1 MALSRLICA
10 CLAAAGTAC
19 AVLADEPMYFAPG
32 GIALSGYDVV
42 AYYTERRAV
51 AGDADYALSWR
62 GATWYFTGPKTLM
75 AFEMNPEAYAPE
87 FGGYCAY
94 AVAEGR
100 TGPSQPEAFF
110 IREGR
115 LYFMND
121 ARMLGEVSGDL
132 DRIVAEARAH
142 WPAVLGD

>member
-75 AFEMNPEAYAPE
+75 AFEMNPEAYAPQ

-100 TGPSQPEAFF
+100 TGPVDPDAFF
-110 IREGR
+110 VRDGR
-115 LYFMND
+115 LYFLHD
-121 ARMLGEVSGDL
+121 TRMLGEMQEDL
-132 DRIVAEARAH
+132 PRILTEAQAN
-142 WPAVLGD
+142 WPAALGD